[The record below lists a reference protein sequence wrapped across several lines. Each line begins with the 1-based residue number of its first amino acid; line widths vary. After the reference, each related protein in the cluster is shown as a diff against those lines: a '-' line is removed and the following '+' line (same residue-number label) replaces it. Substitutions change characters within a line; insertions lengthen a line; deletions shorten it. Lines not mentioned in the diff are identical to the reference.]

1 MERLKYFC
9 VDLSVIKFIVGEV
22 QFSIDCPDLS
32 QLFSLPTIYQKFG
45 ITTAG
50 TKTPA
55 DCDLI
60 SFQITLV
67 QTLPSFPVVTQLTS
81 EPSWQVGLDKSGN
94 YVFSF
99 NKPLPDRL
107 LVMDPDFSCGTLYLQ
122 EAKSTEG
129 QFPLNTLDI
138 IVYSNWLANRGD
150 LLLHASGIAIN
161 EKGYAF
167 VGRSGAGKSTLVAK
181 LAEERKV
188 TVLGED
194 QVALRYL
201 NGAYWIFGTPWHLNL
216 DMCSPMGVPLQKI
229 FFLDRE
235 AANIL
240 TPLQPQEGFT
250 RLMQTAFIPYYRP
263 PQVSKIM
270 DNLERLS
277 LEIPFSLLAYRL
289 GDDIIKTVLDAKIF

>member
-1 MERLKYFC
+1 MN
-9 VDLSVIKFIVGEV
+9 VIKFIVGKV
-22 QFSIDCPDLS
+22 QFTIDCPDSSNLI
-32 QLFSLPTIYQKFG
+32 SLPTIYQKFD
-45 ITTAG
+45 ISTAG
-50 TKTPA
+50 IKTPA

-60 SFQITLV
+60 RIQINLV
-67 QTLPSFPVVTQLTS
+67 QTPPSNRGVTQLTS
-81 EPSWQVGLDKSGN
+81 EPSWQVGLDQAGN
-94 YVFSF
+94 YIFTF
-99 NKPLPDRL
+99 NRPLPERL
-107 LVMDPDFSCGTLYLQ
+107 LIMDPDFSSGTLYLQ
-122 EAKSTEG
+122 KTRAAEG
-129 QFPLNTLDI
+129 RFPLNTLDI
-138 IVYSNWLANRGD
+138 IVYSNWLANRGN

-161 EKGYAF
+161 GKGYAF

-181 LAEERKV
+181 LAEDRRV

-201 NGAYWIFGTPWHLNL
+201 NGEYWIFGTPWHLNM
-216 DMCSPMGVPLQKI
+216 DMCSPMGVPLQEI
-229 FFLDRE
+229 FFLDRK

-240 TPLQPQEGFT
+240 APLQPQEGFT

-289 GDDIIKTVLDAKIF
+289 GDDIIKTVLDASIV